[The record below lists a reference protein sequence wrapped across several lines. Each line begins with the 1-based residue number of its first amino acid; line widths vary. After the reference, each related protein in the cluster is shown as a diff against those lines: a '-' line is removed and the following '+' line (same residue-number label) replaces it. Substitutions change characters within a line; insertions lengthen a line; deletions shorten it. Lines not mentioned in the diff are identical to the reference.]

1 MQVMMWFCHLLGH
14 DRRGREGVNRK
25 ITIKIPCICQQKVVP
40 LQSELLILK
49 IDVIMKRM
57 LGLLTTLCALVGC
70 QPDGAIY
77 QSVDVATFAE
87 IIQDSNVV
95 LLDVRTQSEYEAG
108 HIPNA
113 ILIDV
118 TQADFL
124 PKCKQQLPL
133 DKTIAL
139 YCRSGN
145 RSKKAAQL
153 LSQENYKVVELNTG
167 FNAWK
172 GEVEK

>member
-1 MQVMMWFCHLLGH
+1 M
-14 DRRGREGVNRK
+14 D
-25 ITIKIPCICQQKVVP
+25 KVESN
-40 LQSELLILK
+40 L
-49 IDVIMKRM
+49 IMKQIYVV
-57 LGLLTTLCALVGC
+57 LLTICALVAC
-70 QPDGAIY
+70 QPNGATY
-77 QSVDVATFAE
+77 QSVNVVTFAE

-95 LLDVRTQSEYEAG
+95 LLDVRTPSEYQAG
-108 HIPNA
+108 HIPGA

-124 PKCKQQLPL
+124 PKCKQQLPI

-167 FNAWK
+167 FNSWD

>member
-1 MQVMMWFCHLLGH
+1 MGYNGRGCGGV
-14 DRRGREGVNRK
+14 DRK
-25 ITIKIPCICQQKVVP
+25 TTIKIPCKFQQKVVP
-40 LQSELLILK
+40 LQSELIILK

-70 QPDGAIY
+70 QPDGAMY

-145 RSKKAAQL
+145 RSKKAAQI
-153 LSQENYKVVELNTG
+153 LSQEKYKVVELNTG

>member
-1 MQVMMWFCHLLGH
+1 M
-14 DRRGREGVNRK
+14 D
-25 ITIKIPCICQQKVVP
+25 KVESN
-40 LQSELLILK
+40 L
-49 IDVIMKRM
+49 IMKQIYVI
-57 LGLLTTLCALVGC
+57 LLTICALVAC
-70 QPDGAIY
+70 QPNGATY
-77 QSVDVATFAE
+77 QSVNVVTFAE

-95 LLDVRTQSEYEAG
+95 LLDVRTPSEYQAG
-108 HIPNA
+108 HIPGA

-124 PKCKQQLPL
+124 PKCKQQLPI

-167 FNAWK
+167 FNSWN

>member
-1 MQVMMWFCHLLGH
+1 MESTTALPTVAHGQ
-14 DRRGREGVNRK
+14 REDE
-25 ITIKIPCICQQKVVP
+25 IMKVVP

-87 IIQDSNVV
+87 IIQDSSVV

-145 RSKKAAQL
+145 RSKKAAQI
-153 LSQENYKVVELNTG
+153 LSQEKYKVVELNTG
-167 FNAWK
+167 FNSWK

>member
-1 MQVMMWFCHLLGH
+1 MILC
-14 DRRGREGVNRK
+14 K
-25 ITIKIPCICQQKVVP
+25 CQQKVVP

-145 RSKKAAQL
+145 RSKKAAQI
-153 LSQENYKVVELNTG
+153 LSQEKYKVVELNTG
-167 FNAWK
+167 FNSWK

>member
-1 MQVMMWFCHLLGH
+1 MGY
-14 DRRGREGVNRK
+14 DRRGCGGVGRK
-25 ITIKIPCICQQKVVP
+25 TTIKIPCKCQQKVVP

-87 IIQDSNVV
+87 IIQDSKVV

-118 TQADFL
+118 TQTDFL

-145 RSKKAAQL
+145 RSKKAAQI
-153 LSQENYKVVELNTG
+153 LSQEKYKVVELNTG
-167 FNAWK
+167 FNSWK

>member
-1 MQVMMWFCHLLGH
+1 MSY
-14 DRRGREGVNRK
+14 
-25 ITIKIPCICQQKVVP
+25 ICTLANYFVP

-70 QPDGAIY
+70 QPDGAMY

-167 FNAWK
+167 FNSWK
-172 GEVEK
+172 GEVEQ

>member
-1 MQVMMWFCHLLGH
+1 MDSTIAPPADV
-14 DRRGREGVNRK
+14 RGQRGDE
-25 ITIKIPCICQQKVVP
+25 IMKVVP

-153 LSQENYKVVELNTG
+153 LSQEKYKVVELNTG
-167 FNAWK
+167 FNSWK

>member
-1 MQVMMWFCHLLGH
+1 M
-14 DRRGREGVNRK
+14 D
-25 ITIKIPCICQQKVVP
+25 KVESN
-40 LQSELLILK
+40 L
-49 IDVIMKRM
+49 IMKQIYVI
-57 LGLLTTLCALVGC
+57 LLTICALVAC
-70 QPDGAIY
+70 QPNGATY
-77 QSVDVATFAE
+77 QSVNVVTFAE

-95 LLDVRTQSEYEAG
+95 LLDVRTPSEYQAG
-108 HIPNA
+108 HIPGA

-124 PKCKQQLPL
+124 PKCKQQLPI

-167 FNAWK
+167 FNSWD

>member
-1 MQVMMWFCHLLGH
+1 MKQ
-14 DRRGREGVNRK
+14 
-25 ITIKIPCICQQKVVP
+25 IY
-40 LQSELLILK
+40 
-49 IDVIMKRM
+49 VI
-57 LGLLTTLCALVGC
+57 LLTICALVAC
-70 QPDGAIY
+70 QPNGATY
-77 QSVDVATFAE
+77 QSVNAVTFAE

-95 LLDVRTQSEYEAG
+95 LLDVRTPSEYQAG
-108 HIPNA
+108 HIPGA

-124 PKCKQQLPL
+124 PKCKQQLPI

-167 FNAWK
+167 FNSWD